1 LPILVLNQFNIIN
14 NCFFI
19 FLYYFKGLEQYITGF
34 INSMKFENI
43 SFKKKIFIL
52 LAVPLL
58 GFLFSSVSS
67 ILSSIAKTQEMD
79 QLHRS
84 TKLSTVY
91 SDLVHELQKE
101 RGMTAGFLGAK
112 GTKFANKLNEQR
124 KNTNDKNTVRQNYW
138 RDNIFEYSKI
148 KSLNRKIN
156 DQLNQI
162 NNIRS
167 QVDQQSISTTKA
179 IDFYTKT
186 NELLLSISTLISEIS
201 TDSTVS
207 KEVVAYYNFI
217 QGKERAGIERAILS
231 NTFSA
236 DTFSSGMLIK
246 FIKLVSEQNTYM
258 SSFTAFANGENKSF
272 YRQKI
277 DNPAVNEVLRLRKI
291 ALDKSAEGNFGIKAN
306 HWFEES
312 TKRIGLFKETETQL
326 SNNLLTLVKNKNDNA
341 FTSMLLNSVIST
353 VLIIISIMLSA
364 YIIKELSMQVED
376 LTFVMN
382 KVRNEDDL
390 TIRASHIC
398 ESEMGQIALSLNLTL
413 EKFAGAMDEISTS
426 STTLA
431 AAAEETSQ
439 TCEHNSESMLEQQNE
454 IALIAT
460 AIEELSATVK
470 EVAGNTQLAA
480 DSAKDADDQAQNG
493 LDVVQKSYHSIEK
506 LAGEIANLATRI
518 TSLHES
524 SNNITNVVD
533 VIKSVAEQ
541 TNLLALNAAIEAA
554 RAGEQGRGFAVV
566 ADEVR
571 TLAQRTQ
578 ESTSEIESF
587 ITSLQSDANSAFS
600 VIETSQNMAQ
610 DAVVNSKNVEDT
622 LSGITTSVSN
632 IFAMTEQVAAA
643 VEEQAMV
650 TQDLA
655 KNVVSVEQKSM
666 ETTSGATQIAATA
679 REQANL
685 STTLQDISIA
695 FKI

>member
-1 LPILVLNQFNIIN
+1 
-14 NCFFI
+14 
-19 FLYYFKGLEQYITGF
+19 
-34 INSMKFENI
+34 MKFENI

-58 GFLFSSVSS
+58 GFLFSSISS
-67 ILSSIAKTQEMD
+67 IFSSIAKTQEMN
-79 QLHRS
+79 QLHRA

-101 RGMTAGFLGAK
+101 RGMTAGFLGSK
-112 GTKFANKLNEQR
+112 GTEFANNLTVQR
-124 KNTNDKNTVRQNYW
+124 GNTNDKNTVRDDYW
-138 RDNIFEYSKI
+138 QDNTFVYAKI
-148 KSLNRKIN
+148 IRLNREIN
-156 DQLNQI
+156 DQLSQL
-162 NNIRS
+162 NNIRN
-167 QVDQQSISTTKA
+167 QVDQLSISTAKA
-179 IDFYTKT
+179 IAFYTET
-186 NELLLSISTLISEIS
+186 NKLLLSISTLISEIS
-201 TDSTVS
+201 TDSVVS
-207 KEVVAYYNFI
+207 KEVIAYYNFI
-217 QGKERAGIERAILS
+217 QGKERAGIERAVLS
-231 NTFSA
+231 NAFSA
-236 DTFSSGMLIK
+236 NIFNDGMLTK
-246 FIKLVSEQNTYM
+246 FIRLVSEQNTYM
-258 SSFTAFANGENKSF
+258 SSFTAFANAKNKSF
-272 YRQKI
+272 YQQKI
-277 DNPAVNEVLRLRKI
+277 SNPAVNEVLRLREI
-291 ALDKSAEGNFGIKAN
+291 ALDKSAEGNFGIEAN
-306 HWFEES
+306 HWFEQS

-326 SNNLLTLVKNKNDNA
+326 SNNLLILVKSKNDTA
-341 FTSMLLNSVIST
+341 FTSMLLNSVISS
-353 VLIIISIMLSA
+353 VLIIISLMLSA
-364 YIIKELSMQVED
+364 YIIKELSMQVEN
-376 LTFVMN
+376 LTYVMN

-390 TIRASHIC
+390 TIRASHTC

-413 EKFAGAMDEISTS
+413 EKFSGAMDEISAS

-480 DSAKDADDQAQNG
+480 DSAKDADDQAQSG

-524 SNNITNVVD
+524 SNKITNVVD

-587 ITSLQSDANSAFS
+587 ITSLQSDANAAFS
-600 VIETSQNMAQ
+600 VIETSQSMAQ
-610 DAVVNSKNVEDT
+610 DAVANSKDVEDT

-632 IFAMTEQVAAA
+632 IFSMTEQVATA

-666 ETTSGATQIAATA
+666 ETTTGATQIASTA

-685 STTLQDISIA
+685 STTLQDISLA

>member
-1 LPILVLNQFNIIN
+1 
-14 NCFFI
+14 
-19 FLYYFKGLEQYITGF
+19 
-34 INSMKFENI
+34 MKFENV

-58 GFLFSSVSS
+58 GFLFSSISS
-67 ILSSIAKTQEMD
+67 ILASIEKTQEMN
-79 QLHRS
+79 QLSRS

-112 GTKFANKLNEQR
+112 GTKFANKLNGQR
-124 KNTNDKNTVRQNYW
+124 GNTNEKNTVRKSFWQENT
-138 RDNIFEYSKI
+138 FEYSKI
-148 KSLNRKIN
+148 KALNSEIN
-156 DQLNQI
+156 DQLSQLNS
-162 NNIRS
+162 IRS
-167 QVDQQSISTTKA
+167 QVDQQSISTAKA
-179 IDFYTKT
+179 IEFYTET
-186 NELLLSISTLISEIS
+186 NKLLLSISTLISEIS
-201 TDSTVS
+201 TDSMVS

-217 QGKERAGIERAILS
+217 QGKERAGIERAVLS

-236 DTFSSGMLIK
+236 NTFSDGMFVK

-258 SSFTAFANGENKSF
+258 SNFTAFANAENKSF
-272 YRQKI
+272 YQQRI
-277 DNPAVNEVLRLRKI
+277 NNPAVNEVLRLRKI
-291 ALDKSAEGNFGIKAN
+291 ALDKSAEGDFGIEAN

-326 SNNLLTLVKNKNDNA
+326 SNNLLTLVKSKNETA
-341 FTSMLLNSVIST
+341 FTSMIINSVISSI
-353 VLIIISIMLSA
+353 LIIISFMLSA
-364 YIIKELSMQVED
+364 YIIKELSMQVEN
-376 LTFVMN
+376 LTYVMN
-382 KVRNEDDL
+382 KVRNDDDL

-480 DSAKDADDQAQNG
+480 DSAKDADEQAQNG

-506 LAGEIANLATRI
+506 LAVEIANLATRI

-524 SNNITNVVD
+524 SNKITKVVD

-587 ITSLQSDANSAFS
+587 ITSLQSDANAAFS

-610 DAVVNSKNVEDT
+610 DAVSNSKDVEDT

-666 ETTSGATQIAATA
+666 ETTTGATQIAATA

>member
-1 LPILVLNQFNIIN
+1 
-14 NCFFI
+14 
-19 FLYYFKGLEQYITGF
+19 
-34 INSMKFENI
+34 MKFENV

-52 LAVPLL
+52 LAIPLL

-67 ILSSIAKTQEMD
+67 ILSSIAKTQEMN

-101 RGMTAGFLGAK
+101 RGMTAGFLGSK
-112 GTKFANKLNEQR
+112 GTRFTNQLNDQR
-124 KNTNDKNTVRQNYW
+124 GNTNDKNIIRNNYW
-138 RDNIFEYSKI
+138 RENAFEYRKI
-148 KSLNRKIN
+148 KMLNRDIN
-156 DQLNQI
+156 QQLQQLNK
-162 NNIRS
+162 IRT
-167 QVDQQSISTTKA
+167 QVDQQSISTDKA
-179 IDFYTKT
+179 IAFYTKT
-186 NELLLSISTLISEIS
+186 NKLLLSISTIISEIS
-201 TDSTVS
+201 TDSMVS

-217 QGKERAGIERAILS
+217 QGKERAGMERAILS

-236 DTFSSGMLIK
+236 NTFSDGMLVK
-246 FIKLVSEQNTYM
+246 FIQLVSEQNTYM
-258 SSFTAFANGENKSF
+258 SSFTAFASAKNKSF
-272 YRQKI
+272 YQQKTNSPVI
-277 DNPAVNEVLRLRKI
+277 NEVLRLRKI
-291 ALDKSAEGNFGIKAN
+291 ALEKATEGNFGIEAS
-306 HWFEES
+306 HWFEQS
-312 TKRIGLFKETETQL
+312 TNRISLFKETETQL
-326 SNNLLTLVKNKNDNA
+326 SSNLLNLVESKNDNA

-353 VLIIISIMLSA
+353 ALIIISLMLSA
-364 YIIKELSMQVED
+364 YIIKELSMQIEN

-382 KVRNEDDL
+382 KVRNDDDL

-439 TCEHNSESMLEQQNE
+439 TCQHNSESMLEQQNE

-480 DSAKDADDQAQNG
+480 DSAKDADNQAQSG
-493 LDVVQKSYHSIEK
+493 LVVVQKSYHSIEK
-506 LAGEIANLATRI
+506 LAEEIANLATRI

-524 SNNITNVVD
+524 SNNITKVVD
-533 VIKSVAEQ
+533 VIKSVADQ

-587 ITSLQSDANSAFS
+587 ISSLQSDANAAFS
-600 VIETSQNMAQ
+600 VIETSQNMAR
-610 DAVVNSKNVEDT
+610 DAVTNSKNVEET
-622 LSGITTSVSN
+622 LSGITTSVGN
-632 IFAMTEQVAAA
+632 IFAMTEQVATA

-666 ETTSGATQIAATA
+666 ESTTGATQIAATA
-679 REQANL
+679 RQQANL
-685 STTLQDISIA
+685 STTLQDISVA

>member
-1 LPILVLNQFNIIN
+1 
-14 NCFFI
+14 
-19 FLYYFKGLEQYITGF
+19 
-34 INSMKFENI
+34 MKFENI

-67 ILSSIAKTQEMD
+67 IFSSIAKTQEMN
-79 QLHRS
+79 QLHRA

-101 RGMTAGFLGAK
+101 RGMTAGFLGSK
-112 GTKFANKLNEQR
+112 GTKFSNNLTAQR
-124 KNTNDKNTVRQNYW
+124 GNTDDKNAVRNGYW
-138 RDNIFEYSKI
+138 RDNTFEYAKI
-148 KSLNRKIN
+148 RRLNREIN
-156 DQLNQI
+156 DQLSQL

-167 QVDQQSISTTKA
+167 QVDQLSISTAKA
-179 IDFYTKT
+179 IAFYTET
-186 NELLLSISTLISEIS
+186 NKLLLSISTLISEIS
-201 TDSTVS
+201 TDSMVS

-217 QGKERAGIERAILS
+217 QGKERAGIERAVLS
-231 NTFSA
+231 NAFSA
-236 DTFSSGMLIK
+236 NIFNDGMLIK
-246 FIKLVSEQNTYM
+246 FIELVSEQNTYM
-258 SSFTAFANGENKSF
+258 SSFTAFANAKNKSF
-272 YRQKI
+272 YQQKI
-277 DNPAVNEVLRLRKI
+277 SNPAVNEVLRLRQI
-291 ALDKSAEGNFGIKAN
+291 ALNKSTEGNFGIEAN
-306 HWFEES
+306 HWFEQS

-326 SNNLLTLVKNKNDNA
+326 SNNLLTLVKSKNDTA
-341 FTSMLLNSVIST
+341 FTSMILNSVISS
-353 VLIIISIMLSA
+353 VLIIISLMLSA
-364 YIIKELSMQVED
+364 YIIKELSMQVEN

-413 EKFAGAMDEISTS
+413 EKFSGAMDEISTS

-587 ITSLQSDANSAFS
+587 ISSLQSDANAAFS
-600 VIETSQNMAQ
+600 VIETSQSMAQ
-610 DAVVNSKNVEDT
+610 DAVANSKDVEDT

-632 IFAMTEQVAAA
+632 IFAMTEQVATA

-666 ETTSGATQIAATA
+666 ETTTGATQIASTA

-685 STTLQDISIA
+685 STTLQDISLA

>member
-1 LPILVLNQFNIIN
+1 
-14 NCFFI
+14 
-19 FLYYFKGLEQYITGF
+19 
-34 INSMKFENI
+34 MKFENI

-52 LAVPLL
+52 LAIPLL

-67 ILSSIAKTQEMD
+67 IQSSIAKTQEMD

-91 SDLVHELQKE
+91 SELVHELQKE
-101 RGMTAGFLGAK
+101 RGMTAGFIGSK
-112 GTKFANKLNEQR
+112 GGKFANKLNEQR
-124 KNTNDKNTVRQNYW
+124 INTNDKNTVRQNYW
-138 RDNIFEYSKI
+138 RDNTFEYSKI
-148 KSLNRKIN
+148 RSLNREIN
-156 DQLNQI
+156 DQLNQL
-162 NNIRS
+162 NSIRS
-167 QVDQQSISTTKA
+167 QVDQQSISAAEA
-179 IDFYTKT
+179 IGFYTQT
-186 NELLLSISTLISEIS
+186 NKLLLSISTLISEIS

-207 KEVVAYYNFI
+207 KEIVAYYNFI
-217 QGKERAGIERAILS
+217 QGKERAGIERAVLS

-236 DTFSSGMLIK
+236 DTFSDGMLIK

-258 SSFTAFANGENKSF
+258 SSFTAFANAENKSF

-277 DNPAVNEVLRLRKI
+277 NNPAVNEVLRLRKI
-291 ALDKSAEGNFGIKAN
+291 ALAKSAEGNFGIKAN

-326 SNNLLTLVKNKNDNA
+326 SNNLLTLVKSKNDNA
-341 FTSMLLNSVIST
+341 FTSMLLNSVISS
-353 VLIIISIMLSA
+353 VLIIISLMLST

-493 LDVVQKSYHSIEK
+493 LEVVQKSYHSIEK
-506 LAGEIANLATRI
+506 LAGEIADLATRI

-587 ITSLQSDANSAFS
+587 ITSLQSDANAAFS
-600 VIETSQNMAQ
+600 VIETSQSMAQ
-610 DAVVNSKNVEDT
+610 DAVVNSKDVEDT

-666 ETTSGATQIAATA
+666 ETTTGATQIATTA